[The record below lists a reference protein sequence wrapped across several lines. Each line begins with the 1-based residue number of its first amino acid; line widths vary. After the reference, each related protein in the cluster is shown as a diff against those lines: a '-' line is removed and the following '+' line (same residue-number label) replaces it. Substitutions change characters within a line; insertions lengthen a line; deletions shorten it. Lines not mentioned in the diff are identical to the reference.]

1 MGNKSPLLNVIFQSL
16 NKVTRNMLR
25 DFGEIENLQVSPSSI
40 ARFVANTENKI
51 ERSLIEDLTKARPDW
66 QFKAKTEEETS
77 ENKYYWIIDTLNGK
91 TNFSHAFPYFSISI
105 AVEYN
110 NEIICTVILDP
121 LRDEIYFAEKG
132 KGSFQND
139 RRIRV
144 SNRKSINN
152 CIFSIYNDQNLDY
165 NSTAIDDLRIIKE
178 LALQNS
184 SVTREFGSSAL
195 NYAWLAS
202 GKIDCLFT
210 TNLNKNQIACGEL
223 LIKEAGGY
231 ISNLKY
237 INAYRAPNDLHIGA
251 NPVIHKELLKKINN
265 LKK

>member
-152 CIFSIYNDQNLDY
+152 CIFSIYNDQNLDS
-165 NSTAIDDLRIIKE
+165 NSLFNLRSFTAAE
-178 LALQNS
+178 LESKFWSL
-184 SVTREFGSSAL
+184 
-195 NYAWLAS
+195 
-202 GKIDCLFT
+202 
-210 TNLNKNQIACGEL
+210 
-223 LIKEAGGY
+223 
-231 ISNLKY
+231 
-237 INAYRAPNDLHIGA
+237 
-251 NPVIHKELLKKINN
+251 
-265 LKK
+265 